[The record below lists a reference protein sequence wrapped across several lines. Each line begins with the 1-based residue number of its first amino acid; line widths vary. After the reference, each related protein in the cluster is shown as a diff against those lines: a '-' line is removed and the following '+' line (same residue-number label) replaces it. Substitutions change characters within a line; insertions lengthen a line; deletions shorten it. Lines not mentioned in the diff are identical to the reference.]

1 MRYLI
6 LIVFFNLISC
16 QTKTTNDIIIEQES
30 DYFEAI
36 EANDVKLDEPKE
48 GEWLF
53 GRNEKGQTFEQ
64 YTKTNPVRPIT
75 GKSTI
80 YLKPIGQFTNLQKQA
95 LKLLRDYVE
104 LYFQQK
110 TILLEPLSD
119 KNIPKSARRKRSDG
133 SEQLLASYVLD
144 SLLKGKNPKDAM
156 ALMAIS
162 EKDLFPKPEWN
173 YVFGLAS
180 YTHRVGVSSMYRFQ
194 NKTLDS
200 TNFRLCLRRL
210 MSVSTHEIGHMFSFH
225 HCINAHCTMN
235 GSNNLSETDLC
246 PNRLCSECQKK
257 QFWNFRYDNR
267 KRLKELLAFL
277 KENKIEEGFKRLN
290 HDSEMLK

>member
-1 MRYLI
+1 MKYSISI
-6 LIVFFNLISC
+6 LVLLFLSC
-16 QTKTTNDIIIEQES
+16 QSKTTNDPIITKES
-30 DYFEAI
+30 GYFDAI
-36 EANDVKLDEPKE
+36 EANDIKLSEPQE

-64 YTKTNPVRPIT
+64 YKKANPVRPII

-80 YLKPIGQFTNLQKQA
+80 YLKPIGQFTLLQKEV
-95 LKLLRDYVE
+95 LKLVRNYVE

-119 KNIPKSARRKRSDG
+119 KYIPKSARRKRGDSN
-133 SEQLLASYVLD
+133 EQLLAPYILD

-162 EKDLFPKPEWN
+162 AKDLFPKPEWN
-173 YVFGLAS
+173 YIFGLAS

-194 NKTLDS
+194 NKTLDP
-200 TNFRLCLRRL
+200 TNFKLCLRRL

-225 HCINAHCTMN
+225 HCTNAHCTMN
-235 GSNNLSETDLC
+235 GSNNLSETDLI
-246 PNRLCSECQKK
+246 PNRLCVECQKK
-257 QFWNFRYDNR
+257 LFWNFRYDNR
-267 KRLKELLAFL
+267 KRLKELLSFL
-277 KENKIEEGFKRLN
+277 KENKIENDFNVLS
-290 HDSEMLK
+290 HDLENLE

>member
-1 MRYLI
+1 MKYLI
-6 LIVFFNLISC
+6 FILLLISC
-16 QTKTTNDIIIEQES
+16 QSKTTNDSIIEQES

-36 EANDVKLDEPKE
+36 EANDIKLSEPQE

-64 YTKTNPVRPIT
+64 YTKANPVRPIA

-80 YLKPIGQFTNLQKQA
+80 YLKPIGQFTNLQKEA

-110 TILLEPLSD
+110 TVLLEPFSD

-133 SEQLLASYVLD
+133 SEQLLAPYVLD

-162 EKDLFPKPEWN
+162 EKDLYPKPEWN

-180 YTHRVGVSSMYRFQ
+180 YTNRVGVSSMYRFQ

-200 TNFRLCLRRL
+200 TNFTLCLRRL
-210 MSVSTHEIGHMFSFH
+210 MNVSTHEIGHMLSFH
-225 HCINAHCTMN
+225 HCINARCTMN

-257 QFWNFRYDNR
+257 QYWNFRYDNR

-277 KENKIEEGFKRLN
+277 KENKIEGDFKRLN
-290 HDSEMLK
+290 LDLETLK

>member
-1 MRYLI
+1 MKYLI
-6 LIVFFNLISC
+6 FTFILISC
-16 QTKTTNDIIIEQES
+16 QTKTTNDVIIEQEN

-36 EANDVKLDEPKE
+36 KANDVKLDAPKE

-64 YTKTNPVRPIT
+64 YIKANPLRPIT
-75 GKSTI
+75 GQSII
-80 YLKPIGQFTNLQKQA
+80 YLKPIGKFSNLQKQA

-133 SEQLLASYVLD
+133 GEQLLAPYVLD

-180 YTHRVGVSSMYRFQ
+180 YTHRVGVSSIYRFQ

-210 MSVSTHEIGHMFSFH
+210 MNVSTHEIGHMFSFH
-225 HCINAHCTMN
+225 HCINARCTMN

-267 KRLKELLAFL
+267 KRLKELLVFL
-277 KENKIEEGFKRLN
+277 KENKIEEDFQRLN
-290 HDSEMLK
+290 LDSEMLK